1 MRILSTTLEN
11 ERLRFSPMYRTKN
24 PALNDMVFVFQGM
37 IEEKMTIQGVVEKG
51 VITFG
56 IMLLSGLSIWGLALT
71 GSPEIAFTLSIV
83 GWVFGF
89 IFFFVMI
96 FTGLAD
102 NPIAVLTYAALQG
115 LFLGGTTL
123 MFEAYY
129 SGIAIQAFLGTT
141 AVFGGMLIIYRTGII
156 PVTENFRIA
165 IFSAM
170 SAIFMIYIL
179 TLILSLFGIGVPYI
193 HSNGPIGIGFSILV
207 IGIAALCLA
216 SDFDF
221 VEKGVEN
228 GAPKSMEWRAVFG
241 LLVTLV
247 WIYLEMLRLLA
258 KLNSRR

>member
-1 MRILSTTLEN
+1 MGILSTTLEN

-170 SAIFMIYIL
+170 SAIFMIYML

>member
-170 SAIFMIYIL
+170 SAIFMIYML